1 MRMHMSKDLSTA
13 CKTVKLSDSHQAQQG
28 TSYFHGISSETTNS
42 QQICMHMIHIPPG
55 SRPKVHKHTSH
66 ETAIYVMSGE
76 AYTFFGDQLQF
87 VEKTS
92 AGDMLFIPANIPHL
106 PINLSAETAIGVV
119 ARTDP
124 KQSESVVLLPELEGI
139 AEKVINELKAKIKN
153 SV

>member
-1 MRMHMSKDLSTA
+1 
-13 CKTVKLSDSHQAQQG
+13 
-28 TSYFHGISSETTNS
+28 
-42 QQICMHMIHIPPG
+42 
-55 SRPKVHKHTSH
+55 
-66 ETAIYVMSGE
+66 MSGE

-106 PINLSAETAIGVV
+106 PINLSAETAIGIV

>member
-1 MRMHMSKDLSTA
+1 MKMEMSKDPSMA
-13 CKTVKLSDSHQAQQG
+13 CKSVKLSDSLKAQQG

-66 ETAIYVMSGE
+66 ETAIYVISGE

-92 AGDMLFIPANIPHL
+92 AGDMLFIPANLPHL
-106 PINLSAETAIGVV
+106 PINLGNQTAIGIV

-124 KQSESVVLLPELEGI
+124 NQSESVVLLPELEEI
-139 AEKVINELKAKIKN
+139 AEKVISELKAKIQN
-153 SV
+153 SI